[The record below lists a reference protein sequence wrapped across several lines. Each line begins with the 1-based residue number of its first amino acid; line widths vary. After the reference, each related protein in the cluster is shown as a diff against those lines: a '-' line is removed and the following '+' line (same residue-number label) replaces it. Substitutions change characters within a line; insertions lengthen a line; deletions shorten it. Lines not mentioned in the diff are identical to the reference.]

1 MARPFRLDGWP
12 TDTRVPRAALRNT
25 TQVHWRKCAFDATQ
39 SLQMASQLDWVA
51 VKMRRTG
58 RAWSDVFLP
67 VFSTPPKF
75 T

>member
-1 MARPFRLDGWP
+1 
-12 TDTRVPRAALRNT
+12 
-25 TQVHWRKCAFDATQ
+25 
-39 SLQMASQLDWVA
+39 MASQLDWVA